1 MEEIIKADKAGNF
14 KIPRKI
20 KNALKLK
27 KNDNLFVFS
36 GRDSIIIKKVQQKS
50 LKERF
55 ERLTKDVSGKFKKNR
70 VAKDDILKA
79 VEWARR

>member
-1 MEEIIKADKAGNF
+1 
-14 KIPRKI
+14 
-20 KNALKLK
+20 
-27 KNDNLFVFS
+27 VVS
-36 GRDSIIIKKVQQKS
+36 SRDSIIIKKIQQQS

-55 ERLTKDVSGKFKKNR
+55 EGLTKEVSGKFKKNR

>member
-1 MEEIIKADKAGNF
+1 M
-14 KIPRKI
+14 
-20 KNALKLK
+20 
-27 KNDNLFVFS
+27 VS
-36 GRDSIIIKKVQQKS
+36 GRDSIIIKKVQQQS

-55 ERLTKDVSGKFKKNR
+55 EGLAKDVSRKFKKNR

>member
-1 MEEIIKADKAGNF
+1 MNQIIKADKTGNF

-20 KNALKLK
+20 KIALKLK
-27 KNDNLFVFS
+27 KDDNLFVVS
-36 GRDSIIIKKVQQKS
+36 SRDSIIIKKVQQQS

-55 ERLTKDVSGKFKKNR
+55 EGLSQDVSRKFKKNR

>member
-1 MEEIIKADKAGNF
+1 MEEIIKANKAGNF

-36 GRDSIIIKKVQQKS
+36 SRDAIIIKKVQQKS
-50 LKERF
+50 VKERF
-55 ERLTKDVSGKFKKNR
+55 EGLAKDVSRKFKKNS